1 MLALDP
7 QVISH
12 CPEILMLHI
21 RFTAQ
26 RNHHAKFWRSLAMPV
41 DLTEESSSNTW
52 QRSACQASS
61 YIILVDSI
69 SSISQAFNSPLI
81 RTSFWGRCSL
91 QPTISTLWTCYEPA
105 CSWSPPKYGRSLH
118 LEGGVT
124 ICIRSLSASAQA
136 RILRIFSRPFVR
148 SHPIGLLH
156 SSDAGRSISVVS
168 VAASVQ

>member
-1 MLALDP
+1 MKSSCEVL
-7 QVISH
+7 
-12 CPEILMLHI
+12 
-21 RFTAQ
+21 
-26 RNHHAKFWRSLAMPV
+26 AKFGDARRSQV
-41 DLTEESSSNTW
+41 DLAEESNSNTW
-52 QRSACQASS
+52 QRSACQAPS

-91 QPTISTLWTCYEPA
+91 QPTISTLRTCYKPA
-105 CSWSPPKYGRSLH
+105 SSWSDRPYLGRSLH
-118 LEGGVT
+118 LAVGVT
-124 ICIRSLSASAQA
+124 IFIRSLFAFAQV